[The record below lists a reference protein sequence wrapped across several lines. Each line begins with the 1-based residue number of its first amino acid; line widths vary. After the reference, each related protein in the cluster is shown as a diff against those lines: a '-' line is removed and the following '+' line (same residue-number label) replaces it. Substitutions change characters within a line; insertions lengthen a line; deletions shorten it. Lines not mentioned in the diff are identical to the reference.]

1 MQDMDFSHLEPLNA
15 APDET
20 PTVAPSIIVTRD
32 ENAGS
37 RSYRL
42 LVPLTI
48 EEGGKKRRLSTI
60 RMRHPS
66 QSEIDAW
73 GRGEIAGRR
82 DLLCVMAGQ
91 PAEVI
96 GALAWPDAAAI
107 HQMFSDMVPEFILNS
122 DI

>member
-1 MQDMDFSHLEPLNA
+1 MQDIDFSYLEPLNA
-15 APDET
+15 APD
-20 PTVAPSIIVTRD
+20 VAAEEPVITVTRD

-48 EEGGKKRRLSTI
+48 KEGGKKRRLTTI

-82 DLLCVMAGQ
+82 DMLCAITGQ
-91 PAEVI
+91 PAVVI
-96 GALAWPDAAAI
+96 GTLAWPDAAAV
-107 HQMFSDMVPEFILNS
+107 HQMFSDMVPEFVLNS

>member
-1 MQDMDFSHLEPLNA
+1 MKDIDFSHLEPLGA
-15 APDET
+15 APDT
-20 PTVAPSIIVTRD
+20 PASPPSIIVTRD

-37 RSYRL
+37 RGHRL

-48 EEGGKKRRLSTI
+48 EEVGKKRRLTRI
-60 RMRHPS
+60 RMRHPC
-66 QSEIDAW
+66 QAEIDAW

-82 DLLCVMAGQ
+82 DLLCIMTGQ

-96 GALAWPDAAAI
+96 AGLAWPDAAAV
-107 HQMFSDMVPEFILNS
+107 HQMFSDMVPEFVLNS